1 MRLQG
6 RGLLAAGVAIVAIL
20 VGAVAGGS
28 ALARGGGTLVLR
40 PVADFN
46 NPMYVAFAP
55 GDSQHMW
62 VLERPGVVKVVNRNG
77 SQERTV
83 IDISSRVATEDDS
96 ALMGIAFPPNYQ
108 QSHRFYLDYS
118 EVGTHDIIIDEY
130 RTTAASPYHAAPST
144 RRQVIHIIHRPGTDH
159 YGGTILF
166 GPDGHLY
173 ISTGD
178 GGCCGDPYDK
188 ARHLNNLLGKIL
200 RIDPLPANGH
210 PYTIPSSNPFVGENG
225 KDEIY
230 SYGLRNPFRFSID
243 AKTNRIAIGDVGQ
256 DQWEEVDY
264 TTLAAA
270 KGANFGWPEFEGTH
284 SYDPSRPALGT
295 PVDPIFEYPHGDPG
309 GGAPFGCAVI
319 GGDVVRSPDL
329 PSLAGQ
335 YVYTDNCTGEI
346 RAFTPRLTGAV
357 GEHDLGLNA
366 VAPSAFGVGPSG
378 QIYVASLGG
387 TVYHLAE
394 TP

>member
-1 MRLQG
+1 VRLQG
-6 RGLLAAGVAIVAIL
+6 RSLAAAGVVIATVVL
-20 VGAVAGGS
+20 GAMAGQG
-28 ALARGGGTLVLR
+28 ALARGSGSLVLR
-40 PVADFN
+40 PVANFN

-108 QSHRFYLDYS
+108 HSHRFYLDYS

-130 RTTAASPYHAAPST
+130 RTTAANPYHAATNT
-144 RRQVIHIIHRPGTDH
+144 RRQVMRIIHRPGTDH

-200 RIDPLPANGH
+200 RIDPLPSNGH
-210 PYTIPSSNPFVGENG
+210 PYTVPASNPYVGQQG
-225 KDEIY
+225 KKPEIY

-243 AKTNRIAIGDVGQ
+243 DKTQRIAIGDVGQ
-256 DQWEEVDY
+256 DNWEEVDY

-270 KGANFGWPEFEGTH
+270 KSANFGWPEYEGTH
-284 SYDPSRPALGT
+284 PYSDRAALGP
-295 PVDPIFEYPHGDPG
+295 PVFPIFEYPHSDPG
-309 GGAPFGCAVI
+309 TGAAYGCAVI

-335 YVYTDNCTGEI
+335 YIYTDNCTGEL

-357 GEHDLGLNA
+357 NDHDLGLNA

-378 QIYVASLGG
+378 QIYVASLSG

>member
-6 RGLLAAGVAIVAIL
+6 RGLVAAGVVIATIVF
-20 VGAVAGGS
+20 GAVAGQG
-28 ALARGGGTLVLR
+28 ALARGGGSFVLR

-46 NPMYVAFAP
+46 LPMYVAFAP
-55 GDSQHMW
+55 GDAQHMW
-62 VLERPGVVKVVNRNG
+62 VLERSGVVKVVNRDG
-77 SQERTV
+77 TQERTV

-118 EVGTHDIIIDEY
+118 EVGTHDIIVDEY
-130 RTTAASPYHAAPST
+130 RTTAGSPYHAAPST
-144 RRQVIHIIHRPGTDH
+144 RRQVIRIIHRPGTDH

-200 RIDPLPANGH
+200 RIDPLPSNGH
-210 PYTIPSSNPFVGENG
+210 PYTVPASNPFVGTNG

-256 DQWEEVDY
+256 DAWEEVDY
-264 TTLAAA
+264 ATLAGA

-284 SYDPSRPALGT
+284 PYSDRAGLGT
-295 PVDPIFEYPHGDPG
+295 PVDPIFEYPHPPDPG
-309 GGAPFGCAVI
+309 TNPASGCAVI

-335 YVYTDNCTGEI
+335 YVYSDNCTGDI
-346 RAFTPRLTGAV
+346 RAFTPRLTGAT
-357 GEHDLGLNA
+357 GDRWLGLNA
-366 VAPSAFGVGPSG
+366 VSPSAFGVGPSG
-378 QIYVASLGG
+378 QIYVASLAG
-387 TVYHLAE
+387 TVYHLAQ

>member
-1 MRLQG
+1 VIAVIVMGAMAGQG
-6 RGLLAAGVAIVAIL
+6 
-20 VGAVAGGS
+20 
-28 ALARGGGTLVLR
+28 ALARGGGSFALH
-40 PVADFN
+40 PIANFN
-46 NPMYVAFAP
+46 LPMYVAFAP
-55 GDSQHMW
+55 GDRNHMF
-62 VLERPGVVKVVNRNG
+62 VIERPGVVKVVNRDGTNKH
-77 SQERTV
+77 TV
-83 IDISSRVATEDDS
+83 LDISSRVTTDDDS

-118 EVGTHDIIIDEY
+118 DQVHDIVVDEF
-130 RTTAASPYHAAPST
+130 RTTAAHPLQASPST
-144 RRQVIHIIHRPGTDH
+144 RRQVIRILHRDHTDH

-178 GGCCGDPYDK
+178 GGCCGDPQDN
-188 ARHLNNLLGKIL
+188 ARHLNTLLGKIA

-210 PYTIPSSNPFVGENG
+210 PYTIPSSNPFVGKNA
-225 KDEIY
+225 KAEIY

-243 AKTNRIAIGDVGQ
+243 DKTDRIAIGDVGQ
-256 DQWEEVDY
+256 DSYEEIDY
-264 TTLAAA
+264 TTLARA
-270 KGANFGWPEFEGTH
+270 KGANFGWPEFEGFH
-284 SYDPSRPALGT
+284 SYDPGRPGLGT
-295 PVDPIFEYPHGDPG
+295 PVVPILDYPHSDPG

-346 RAFTPRLTGAV
+346 RALTPRLTGAV

-394 TP
+394 TH

>member
-6 RGLLAAGVAIVAIL
+6 RGTLTAGVTIL
-20 VGAVAGGS
+20 VIVLGVLAGGS
-28 ALARGGGTLVLR
+28 ALARGGGTPVLR
-40 PVADFN
+40 GVANFN
-46 NPMYVAFAP
+46 LPMYAAFAP
-55 GDSQHMW
+55 GDPSHIW
-62 VLERPGVVKVVNRNG
+62 ILERPGVVKVINRDG
-77 SQERTV
+77 SSKRTV
-83 IDISSRVATEDDS
+83 LDISSRVTTDDDS

-118 EVGTHDIIIDEY
+118 DLNHDIVVDEF
-130 RTTAASPYHAAPST
+130 RTTAAHPLQASPST

-200 RIDPLPANGH
+200 RIDPLPANGK
-210 PYTIPSSNPFVGENG
+210 PYTVPSSNPFVGQQG
-225 KDEIY
+225 KKPEIY

-256 DQWEEVDY
+256 DNYEEVDY

-270 KGANFGWPEFEGTH
+270 KGANFGWPEFEGFH
-284 SYDPSRPALGT
+284 SYDSARPALGP
-295 PVDPIFEYPHGDPG
+295 PVDPIFEYPHSDPG
-309 GGAPFGCAVI
+309 GGAAFGCAVI

-329 PSLAGQ
+329 PSLAGK
-335 YVYTDNCTGEI
+335 YVYTDNCTGEL
-346 RAFTPRLTGAV
+346 RAFTPTLSGAV
-357 GEHDLGLNA
+357 GDHDLGLNA